1 MTIEQ
6 YNKKAK
12 ELNTII
18 ETVRSS
24 FYGLNASTI
33 GVVED
38 ENGIEVDDISA
49 YQAEKMYKNNMI
61 LNGLASEIKSLSDKY
76 TKLNSEYFNL
86 YLDK

>member
-1 MTIEQ
+1 MTIQE

-24 FYGLNASTI
+24 FYSLSVPTI
-33 GVVED
+33 GMVED
-38 ENGIEVDDISA
+38 EDGTEVDDISA

-61 LNGLASEIKSLSDKY
+61 MNGLVSEMKSLSDKY